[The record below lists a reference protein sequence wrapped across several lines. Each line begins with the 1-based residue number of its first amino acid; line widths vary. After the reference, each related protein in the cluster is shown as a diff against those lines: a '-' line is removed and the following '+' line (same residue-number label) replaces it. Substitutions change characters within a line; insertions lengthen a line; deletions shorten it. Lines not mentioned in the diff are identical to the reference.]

1 MYKIYDIVCKE
12 ALKKMNGNRGKLC
25 SQAGHA
31 YLHSWWD
38 AQKRFPEA
46 AKAYQDS
53 QHAKKITCVVE
64 TEKELEELLRAYY
77 DVCGVA
83 FIKDA
88 GFTVFKEPT
97 VTCLGIGPIHEDD
110 IGDDLKSLKLLT

>member
-12 ALKKMNGNRGKLC
+12 ALKKMNGNRGKMS

-31 YLHSWWD
+31 YLHAWWD
-38 AQKRFPEA
+38 AEKRFPDA
-46 AKAYQDS
+46 AQAYRDS
-53 QHAKKITCVVE
+53 NHAVKITLVVD
-64 TEKELEELLRAYY
+64 TEEELKELLRAYY

-97 VTCLGIGPIHEDD
+97 VTCLGIGPIHVDD
-110 IGDDLKSLKLLT
+110 IGEDLKSLKLLT